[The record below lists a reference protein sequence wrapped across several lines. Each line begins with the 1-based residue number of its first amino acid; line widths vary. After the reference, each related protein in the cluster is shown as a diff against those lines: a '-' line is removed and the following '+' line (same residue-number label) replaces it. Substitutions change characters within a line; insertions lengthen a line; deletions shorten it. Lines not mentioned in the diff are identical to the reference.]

1 MVNIPVSTVGRVIPA
16 QGLTTHA
23 QFTDST
29 TTLPNAGAGVAA
41 DRITA
46 QATDV
51 ASGVFMFDM
60 HEGMGLE
67 LHFASTEDSVTGE
80 NATARVFREIVL
92 AVDINS
98 NPVQWTYRHL
108 CDVALVASTVQ
119 YGVASGAMDAAVT
132 WCIPTVSN
140 DAGLEPVGTR
150 VMQGLTTQSAG
161 SVIIDPVCASRIMVV
176 CRKGTCQ
183 GVTVLASKWTGL

>member
-16 QGLTTHA
+16 QGLSHGE
-23 QFTDST
+23 FTASNAA
-29 TTLPNAGAGVAA
+29 LPVAGAGVAS

-46 QATDV
+46 QASST

-67 LHFASTEDSVTGE
+67 LHFASREASGASETS
-80 NATARVFREIVL
+80 TARIFREIAL
-92 AVDINS
+92 CDGIND
-98 NPVQWTYRHL
+98 NPRQWTYRHL
-108 CDVALVASTVQ
+108 CDVNLVASTNQ
-119 YGVASGAMDAAVT
+119 DGKEDGAVDEEFA
-132 WCIPTVSN
+132 WCIPTVGN
-140 DAGLEPVGTR
+140 DAGLTPVGTR
-150 VMQGLTTQSAG
+150 TMQGLTTGAAG